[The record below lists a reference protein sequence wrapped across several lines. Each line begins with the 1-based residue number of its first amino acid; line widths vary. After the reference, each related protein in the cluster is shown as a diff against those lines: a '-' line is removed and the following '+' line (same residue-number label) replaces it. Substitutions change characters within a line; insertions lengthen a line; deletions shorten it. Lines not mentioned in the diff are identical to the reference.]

1 MFVNF
6 KRELKSFGSPLH
18 FDLVCFRTTFDFRC
32 FVICTFVCNNGN
44 NCNVIGTPVK
54 CNYQIHI
61 CNKLFCSNRIL
72 SVLLVPNFIKT
83 VSLCRNWINLSS
95 LVVYCKYFA
104 EPFLLVI
111 LYAFQETFIL
121 FVQTFG
127 LNAMDD
133 AAAMLVLLFFSLFFL
148 LKSLIKIQKKI
159 QDVPLFVPY
168 FDTFYFWFFVGMY
181 Q

>member
-1 MFVNF
+1 M
-6 KRELKSFGSPLH
+6 
-18 FDLVCFRTTFDFRC
+18 
-32 FVICTFVCNNGN
+32 
-44 NCNVIGTPVK
+44 
-54 CNYQIHI
+54 
-61 CNKLFCSNRIL
+61 
-72 SVLLVPNFIKT
+72 
-83 VSLCRNWINLSS
+83 
-95 LVVYCKYFA
+95 YCKYFA